1 MLGCR
6 ASHVSNRVS
15 ADVALYRYLDAILTV
30 LGSEAV
36 MIPPVPPLT
45 RYKREV
51 AVKQVSF
58 LLLLLLL
65 LNPASICGAR
75 CSVRM
80 YLVQGATSTCVCCN
94 VPVGIS
100 SLPVRPQD
108 MVALSGLWEV
118 ID

>member
-1 MLGCR
+1 M
-6 ASHVSNRVS
+6 S
-15 ADVALYRYLDAILTV
+15 ADVDLYRYLDAILTA

-36 MIPPVPPLT
+36 MIPSVPPLT

-58 LLLLLLL
+58 LLLLLL

-80 YLVQGATSTCVCCN
+80 YLVQGATYIRVFAATC
-94 VPVGIS
+94 
-100 SLPVRPQD
+100 Q
-108 MVALSGLWEV
+108 
-118 ID
+118 